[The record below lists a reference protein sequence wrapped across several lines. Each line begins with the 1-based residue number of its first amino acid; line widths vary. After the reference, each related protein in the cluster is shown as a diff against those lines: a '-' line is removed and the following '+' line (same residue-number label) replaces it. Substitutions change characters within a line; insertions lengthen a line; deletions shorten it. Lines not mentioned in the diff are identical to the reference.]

1 MSLLCIVRWSHPS
14 YAFADLSPPQFSPEG
29 FLYGLLPP
37 IVFGAGFAMKKKK
50 FFQNFGA
57 IMLFAV
63 VGTVISTV
71 VFSVCTLIL
80 ASMGVISKHN
90 IGERRTIKIFM
101 YGKWR
106 RLSTSVHILM

>member
-1 MSLLCIVRWSHPS
+1 M
-14 YAFADLSPPQFSPEG
+14 FTDLSPPQFSPAA

-63 VGTVISTV
+63 IGTVISTL
-71 VFSVCTLIL
+71 VFSLGTLLL
-80 ASMGVISKHN
+80 AAMGIISRHH
-90 IGERRTIKIFM
+90 IGERRVIKIFM
-101 YGKWR
+101 YGKYTCCFHAFIYMSIEKM
-106 RLSTSVHILM
+106 L